1 MFLDYNVDMTKSL
14 SISGVALNLFLTKY
28 YSYNIPLV
36 TQKSMYSDIKL
47 GYYGGITEVY
57 KPYGKDLYYY
67 DINSL
72 YPFAALNDMPGL
84 TCSKILLTTDT
95 NIDNLFGFF
104 YCIVDTTNVT
114 NKYLGLL
121 PLRLKGLIFPHGKW
135 EGWYFSEELKF
146 AKLHGYNISVLKR
159 YEFSRNKDVFK
170 GYRDDIYNH
179 KVNACNS
186 TQKHIAKSLLNNL
199 LGRFGIDLN
208 KYETNL
214 YSNEEFEALL
224 HVRDIKGHS
233 TIGNSHLVSHS
244 TGLNYNL
251 IAELGMDVSEVLKNH
266 SDSEVKPQSAS
277 SIVISAAVT
286 AYARIIITKHKLERE
301 MEQ

>member
-121 PLRLKGLIFPHGKW
+121 PLRLKGLIFPHGK
-135 EGWYFSEELKF
+135 
-146 AKLHGYNISVLKR
+146 
-159 YEFSRNKDVFK
+159 
-170 GYRDDIYNH
+170 
-179 KVNACNS
+179 
-186 TQKHIAKSLLNNL
+186 
-199 LGRFGIDLN
+199 
-208 KYETNL
+208 
-214 YSNEEFEALL
+214 
-224 HVRDIKGHS
+224 
-233 TIGNSHLVSHS
+233 
-244 TGLNYNL
+244 
-251 IAELGMDVSEVLKNH
+251 
-266 SDSEVKPQSAS
+266 
-277 SIVISAAVT
+277 
-286 AYARIIITKHKLERE
+286 
-301 MEQ
+301 

>member
-1 MFLDYNVDMTKSL
+1 M
-14 SISGVALNLFLTKY
+14 
-28 YSYNIPLV
+28 
-36 TQKSMYSDIKL
+36 
-47 GYYGGITEVY
+47 
-57 KPYGKDLYYY
+57 
-67 DINSL
+67 
-72 YPFAALNDMPGL
+72 
-84 TCSKILLTTDT
+84 
-95 NIDNLFGFF
+95 
-104 YCIVDTTNVT
+104 
-114 NKYLGLL
+114 
-121 PLRLKGLIFPHGKW
+121 
-135 EGWYFSEELKF
+135 
-146 AKLHGYNISVLKR
+146 
-159 YEFSRNKDVFK
+159 
-170 GYRDDIYNH
+170 
-179 KVNACNS
+179 
-186 TQKHIAKSLLNNL
+186 
-199 LGRFGIDLN
+199 
-208 KYETNL
+208 